1 MRTLK
6 TESGA
11 VYEYA
16 LRESQVQYEGG
27 EWSRET
33 EAVPMIRRVNPEAEK
48 RGDGE
53 WQELLTPL
61 STGSL
66 EGYRMVLVM
75 KSLARYGQDDHGT
88 SPEDAEASG
97 VTTRVTTRVVEDSL

>member
-11 VYEYA
+11 VYEYTV
-16 LRESQVQYEGG
+16 LD
-27 EWSRET
+27 ET
-33 EAVPMIRRVNPEAEK
+33 PMIRRVNPDHEK

-53 WQELLTPL
+53 WQEMLTPL
-61 STGSL
+61 PTGSL

-75 KSLARYGQDDHGT
+75 KSLARYGQDDHDT

-97 VTTRVTTRVVEDSL
+97 VTSRVTTRVVEDSL

>member
-6 TESGA
+6 TQSGA
-11 VYEYA
+11 IYEYVIDPDNNA
-16 LRESQVQYEGG
+16 
-27 EWSRET
+27 
-33 EAVPMIRRVNPEAEK
+33 PMIRRVNPEAEK

-61 STGSL
+61 SAGSL

-75 KSLARYGQDDHGT
+75 KSLARYGQDDYGT
-88 SPEDAEASG
+88 SREDAEASG
-97 VTTRVTTRVVEDSL
+97 VTTRVTTRVVGDTL

>member
-16 LRESQVQYEGG
+16 LQG
-27 EWSRET
+27 ET
-33 EAVPMIRRVNPEAEK
+33 PMIRRVNPGHEK

-61 STGSL
+61 SAGSL

-75 KSLARYGQDDHGT
+75 RSLARYGQDDHDT
-88 SPEDAEASG
+88 SPDDAEASG

>member
-1 MRTLK
+1 MFTDAAEGDVVVRTLK

-11 VYEYA
+11 VYKYT
-16 LRESQVQYEGG
+16 VVDGM
-27 EWSRET
+27 
-33 EAVPMIRRVNPEAEK
+33 PMIRRVSHDHEK

-53 WQELLTPL
+53 WQEMLTPL
-61 STGSL
+61 SAGSL
-66 EGYRMVLVM
+66 VGYRVVLVM
-75 KSLARYGQDDHGT
+75 RSLARYGQDDHGT

>member
-1 MRTLK
+1 MFMGAANRGVVVRTLK

-11 VYEYA
+11 VYEYTV
-16 LRESQVQYEGG
+16 LD
-27 EWSRET
+27 ET
-33 EAVPMIRRVNPEAEK
+33 PMIRRVNPEAEK

-61 STGSL
+61 SAGSL

-75 KSLARYGQDDHGT
+75 RSLARYGQDDHGT

>member
-11 VYEYA
+11 VYEYVM
-16 LRESQVQYEGG
+16 QG
-27 EWSRET
+27 ET
-33 EAVPMIRRVNPEAEK
+33 PMIRRVNPEHEK

-75 KSLARYGQDDHGT
+75 RSLARYGQDDYGT
-88 SPEDAEASG
+88 SLEDAEASG

>member
-11 VYEYA
+11 VYEYVM
-16 LRESQVQYEGG
+16 QG
-27 EWSRET
+27 ET
-33 EAVPMIRRVNPEAEK
+33 PMIRRVNPEHEK

-61 STGSL
+61 SAGSL

-75 KSLARYGQDDHGT
+75 RSLAHYGQDDYGT

>member
-11 VYEYA
+11 VYEYTMQERRTT
-16 LRESQVQYEGG
+16 LLDD
-27 EWSRET
+27 EWRLKIET
-33 EAVPMIRRVNPEAEK
+33 VPMIRRVNPEAEK

-61 STGSL
+61 SAGSL

-75 KSLARYGQDDHGT
+75 RSLARYGQDDHGT

>member
-11 VYEYA
+11 VYEYVM
-16 LRESQVQYEGG
+16 QG
-27 EWSRET
+27 ET
-33 EAVPMIRRVNPEAEK
+33 PMIRRVNPEHEK

-75 KSLARYGQDDHGT
+75 RSLAHYGQDDYGT
-88 SPEDAEASG
+88 SPGDAESSG
-97 VTTRVTTRVVEDSL
+97 VTTRVTTRVLEDSL